1 MRLLLISRCPPYP
14 LHLGDRLIV
23 YHLARELNARGWQID
38 LLALHSG
45 TNDEAHTQEAYAAYA
60 PLFEHVELITEPPRS
75 PLEIARRLFVTA
87 ARFPDTARESWSPEF
102 WRAIERQLKGI
113 HYDAIHVFGGV
124 QVYEMIGAL
133 GGQQAIITPYE
144 SYSLYLRRQIDLARR
159 NKGLLALPL
168 MVARWV
174 ARQYEGFMFTPYTRT
189 VVVSEKDRDELHGIS
204 PALAVE
210 VIPNGVDLTQFTPHS
225 EPREPHMLLFTG
237 NFEYAP
243 NVDAAIFLAQ
253 VIMPRVLA
261 RVPSALL
268 LLVGNAPPQEVNDLG
283 NKRILVRGRVPDL
296 KPYLANAAAFVCPL
310 RFGAGIK
317 NKILEA
323 LAMGCPIVAT
333 PLSVDGIAA
342 RDGQELLVTNADA
355 MADAVV
361 RVLEDKALATRLGA
375 NGRRLIEERY
385 TWAHVAAA
393 YEKLYHEI
401 VSDHE

>member
-45 TNDEAHTQEAYAAYA
+45 ANDEAHTQEAYAAYA
-60 PLFEHVELITEPPRS
+60 PLFEHVELIAEPPRS
-75 PLEIARRLFVTA
+75 PFEIARRLFVTA
-87 ARFPDTARESWSPEF
+87 ARFPRTAGESWSSEL
-102 WRAIERQLKGI
+102 WRAIERRLKGV

-124 QVYEMIGAL
+124 QVYEMISAL
-133 GGQQAIITPYE
+133 GGRQAIITPYE
-144 SYSLYLRRQIDLARR
+144 SYSLYLRRQIELAWRVNPLR
-159 NKGLLALPL
+159 ALPL
-168 MVARWV
+168 MAARWV
-174 ARQYEGFMFTPYTRT
+174 ARQYEGFMFAPYARAI
-189 VVVSEKDRDELHGIS
+189 VVSEKDLDELHGIS

-210 VIPNGVDLTQFTPHS
+210 VIPNGIDLTQFTPPS
-225 EPREPHMLLFTG
+225 DPREPNLLLFTG
-237 NFEYAP
+237 NYEYAP

-268 LLVGNAPPQEVNDLG
+268 VLVGNAPPQEVNELG

-333 PLSVDGIAA
+333 PLSIDGIAA
-342 RDGQELLVTNADA
+342 RDGQELLVADADA

-361 RVLEDKALATRLGA
+361 RVLEDKALAARLGT

-385 TWAHVAAA
+385 SWSHVAAA
-393 YEKLYHEI
+393 YEGVYGVI
-401 VSDHE
+401 VK